1 MSALFPDVVKNVVCQ
16 NLEVKKLV
24 YVYLTHY
31 AEIEPE
37 PALLAIN
44 TFQKDLK
51 DQNPLIRA
59 QVLSPVHCAIIIV
72 KHASCRLQA
81 LRVLSSIRL
90 KVIVQIIIL
99 AIKKCITDTSPY
111 VRKTAAHAIA
121 KVYKYGPFYC
131 LLHACLLSPM
141 CC

>member
-1 MSALFPDVVKNVVCQ
+1 MVSKGRDVSALFPDVVKNVVCQ

-59 QVLSPVHCAIIIV
+59 QVRSPYGCELIQRA
-72 KHASCRLQA
+72 HASGAPCPLFH
-81 LRVLSSIRL
+81 SSEGDRPNYHPSD
-90 KVIVQIIIL
+90 QEM
-99 AIKKCITDTSPY
+99 
-111 VRKTAAHAIA
+111 HN
-121 KVYKYGPFYC
+121 
-131 LLHACLLSPM
+131 
-141 CC
+141 